1 MSRSLAD
8 ARQTLVPPADD
19 PDGPLPPL
27 LLALTVVTGLVDAF
41 SYLVLG
47 HVFVANM
54 TGNVVFLGFA
64 LAGAN
69 GFSIPASVVALGAFG
84 LGAVTGGRIATH
96 MGAHRGRLLAVAT
109 TLEALLVAAY
119 PRVTTTFD

>member
-1 MSRSLAD
+1 MSTAFAD
-8 ARQTLVPPADD
+8 ARQALLPPKDH
-19 PDGPLPPL
+19 PDGPLPQL

-64 LAGAN
+64 LAGAG
-69 GFSIPASVVALGAFG
+69 GFSIGASGLALGAFG
-84 LGAVTGGRIATH
+84 LGAVWGGSLGRH
-96 MGAHRGRLLAVAT
+96 LGARRAGLLAAASG
-109 TLEALLVAAY
+109 LEALLVAAS
-119 PRVTTTFD
+119 V